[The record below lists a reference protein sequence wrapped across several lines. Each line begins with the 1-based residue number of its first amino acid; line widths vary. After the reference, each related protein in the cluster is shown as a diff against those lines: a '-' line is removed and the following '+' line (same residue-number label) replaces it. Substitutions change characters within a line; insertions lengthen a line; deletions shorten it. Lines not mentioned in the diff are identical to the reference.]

1 MDTSINNQLWPED
14 RYTDI
19 NSNACATTEP
29 DCSLALVLV
38 SAGCTPSVIKERC
51 GFRTV
56 ADVRAFMQSPE
67 VKEHIRGLQRERSD
81 RIGNRAMVR
90 LESLLARDDILDTKA
105 LVVAIRAGLDLAG
118 LLKPASVVPVRRVQE
133 LSVQELNELIA
144 STETE
149 LKARITASGSM
160 DSATSRHITVE
171 TDTCTR

>member
-29 DCSLALVLV
+29 DCSLALILV

-56 ADVRAFMQSPE
+56 ADVRAFMSSPE
-67 VKEHIRGLQRERSD
+67 VREHVRALQRERSD
-81 RIGNRAMVR
+81 RIGNRALVR
-90 LESLLARDDILDTKA
+90 LENLLARDDILDIKA
-105 LVVAIRAGLDLAG
+105 LTVAIRAGLDVAG

-133 LSVQELNELIA
+133 LSVAELNELIA

-149 LKARITASGSM
+149 LKARIAGSGSVG
-160 DSATSRHITVE
+160 SATSRDVTVE
-171 TDTCTR
+171 SST

>member
-1 MDTSINNQLWPED
+1 MNTSINNQLWPED
-14 RYTDI
+14 KETDVS
-19 NSNACATTEP
+19 SNVCIAVDP
-29 DCSLALVLV
+29 DCALALLLV

-56 ADVRAFMQSPE
+56 ADVRAFMSSPE

-90 LESLLARDDILDTKA
+90 LENLLARDDILDTKA

-133 LSVQELNELIA
+133 LSVAELNQLIA

-149 LKARITASGSM
+149 LQARIAGNGSV
-160 DSATSRHITVE
+160 DSATAGSVTVQSRT
-171 TDTCTR
+171 